1 MPDFYGTIEGA
12 DDYLAGRGRDEWSDQ
27 EDDVKIAALRRASTY
42 IDALGR
48 QRLETGGFVTLFPG
62 RRVNGRAQELEWPR
76 TGAVDYAGDAI
87 DPATVPIEVERAT
100 YEAAVREVVAPGGL
114 RPDYVPG
121 KTVKSEKVGV
131 SGIETEFAI
140 TAGEV
145 NLAAPVVS
153 LILDI
158 LAPVLGV
165 AAAAEAGGSAIWV
178 V

>member
-1 MPDFYGTIEGA
+1 MPDFYGTVAAADVYHRQRGGVNWEGQTA
-12 DDYLAGRGRDEWSDQ
+12 
-27 EDDVKIAALRRASTY
+27 EDKEAALIRASVY
-42 IDALGR
+42 VDALGR
-48 QRLETGGFVTLFPG
+48 QRLESGAFITLFPG
-62 RRVNGRAQELEWPR
+62 RKTGGRAQTLEWPR
-76 TGAVDYAGDAI
+76 TGAVDYSGDAI
-87 DPATVPIEVERAT
+87 DPAIVPIEVERAT
-100 YEAAVREVVAPGGL
+100 YEAAIREVLAPGGL

-145 NLAAPVVS
+145 NLSAPVVS

-158 LAPVLGV
+158 LAPVLGST
-165 AAAAEAGGSAIWV
+165 AAADGLPAIFV

>member
-1 MPDFYGTIEGA
+1 MPDFYGTIAGA
-12 DDYLAGRGRDEWSDQ
+12 DAYLEGQGRNDWAEQ
-27 EDDVKIAALRRASTY
+27 EEPVKLAALRRASTY

-48 QRLETGGFVTLFPG
+48 QRLESGGFVTLFPG
-62 RRVNGRAQELEWPR
+62 RKVGGRAQELEWPR
-76 TGAVDYAGDAI
+76 AGALDYSGEAI
-87 DPATVPIEVERAT
+87 DPGSVPIEVERAT
-100 YEAAVREVVAPGGL
+100 YEAAVREVLAPGGL

-140 TAGEV
+140 TSAEV

-165 AAAAEAGGSAIWV
+165 SAVADGLPAIWV